1 MHFRYL
7 RTILLASLLAT
18 SALARTNLTTFT
30 LDRFRFEVLIS
41 EQTLDDLDLYRIKDS
56 VLPYLQSNFAKAVG
70 LKFGPPNL
78 LADESWRKW
87 ALFICYRDVR
97 DWSRRHEILVHG
109 MKTIFSSK
117 NLEFIFRNALQDPH
131 TTLLAA
137 ALLKYEPQLF
147 DTITRNI
154 FAEVDYRHLFSEQFF
169 EWVKCIRL
177 QNGDRPEE
185 TYILAELENLI
196 AIYGETKLVWILTL
210 PNNQNDKGQKYL
222 KALSSKWLNERKNPV
237 AVVKMVI
244 PTSDSFL
251 YRGFEKFSPRVWI
264 DYHIKFYKRYP
275 DGAHTVTLLDT
286 LKEAFGSAKVAKM
299 LREARVSKYVSDK
312 DKEWALYF
320 QQAQYQE
327 WFNNKQHPGDV
338 YDKIMVDREISD
350 WGLYA
355 KDDLAKAVAGE
366 FNKALHDNHILDTPQ
381 LPEVRI

>member
-1 MHFRYL
+1 M
-7 RTILLASLLAT
+7 
-18 SALARTNLTTFT
+18 
-30 LDRFRFEVLIS
+30 
-41 EQTLDDLDLYRIKDS
+41 DLYELIFR
-56 VLPYLQSNFAKAVG
+56 A
-70 LKFGPPNL
+70 
-78 LADESWRKW
+78 
-87 ALFICYRDVR
+87 
-97 DWSRRHEILVHG
+97 
-109 MKTIFSSK
+109 MKSIFSPEE
-117 NLEFIFRNALQDPH
+117 LETIVEKALQNPH
-131 TTLLAA
+131 TTELAA
-137 ALLKYEPQLF
+137 ALLKYEPEIIFEKAVLDPHTTELAAALLKYEPHLF
-147 DTITRNI
+147 DTITRKV
-154 FAEVDYRHLFSEQFF
+154 FAEVDYRHLFSTHFF
-169 EWVKCIRL
+169 KWVKYIRL
-177 QNGDRPEE
+177 QNGVQNEE

-366 FNKALHDNHILDTPQ
+366 FNKALYNNHILDTPQ

>member
-18 SALARTNLTTFT
+18 SALARTNLTSTTSQTVNSSGSQSTDEEFRTFT
-30 LDRFRFEVLIS
+30 LDHFRFVS
-41 EQTLDDLDLYRIKDS
+41 EQTSDDLDLYRIKDS
-56 VLPYLQSNFAKAVG
+56 VLPYLQSKDFAKAVG

-78 LADESWRKW
+78 LATLSWRKW
-87 ALFICYRDVR
+87 AYLICRRDVK
-97 DWSRRHEILVHG
+97 DWSRRHEILLHG
-109 MKTIFSSK
+109 MKTIFPPE

-154 FAEVDYRHLFSEQFF
+154 FAKVDYRHLFSEQFF

-185 TYILAELENLI
+185 TYILAELEHLI
-196 AIYGETKLVWILTL
+196 TIYGETKLVGILTL

-286 LKEAFGSAKVAKM
+286 LKEAF
-299 LREARVSKYVSDK
+299 DK

-338 YDKIMVDREISD
+338 YNKIMVDPEISD
-350 WGLYA
+350 WGVYA
-355 KDDLAKAVAGE
+355 RDEFAQAVAGE
-366 FNKALHDNHILDTPQ
+366 YYEALYNNHILDTPQ